1 TVCRVY
7 ATLQIRTDVLG
18 SAVADVRNWAY
29 ALYDQISM
37 FHFTML
43 LTFKVAPIP
52 PTGQDVLTWKLYFER
67 FDIAVNTVYDVC
79 DVVAPIPPTGQDVLT
94 WKLYFERFD
103 IAVNTVYDV
112 CDVDPQDEAASDET
126 AALLYFDIKS
136 FNEVL
141 LPPECT
147 QSVAEE
153 MEQLMNRNFT
163 DRKLVT
169 VSGKLNGHQAIGNF
183 WACIRNTLVCKQIW
197 FCERPTWNIA
207 ESLVCDVPRQLNML
221 HQVATCLSCCD
232 IRDIAI
238 HARQTEQSPNQQ
250 QNNSNRFPIHCSY
263 FYSSTYFIFLSH
275 ITAQDGVKKLWGY
288 TIRTEMKSS
297 FSSEDLKVQMGD
309 PILKA
314 SFETRNDIIKR
325 WLVGDASPKP
335 LTICFERFSL
345 HWALSYYEMHFEV
358 HFEVEKIADKDPAN
372 FVLELAKIAKGPG
385 SKGPFPVGTSY
396 LNWLDTWKKLERKV
410 FSKSPVRMISRACTR
425 FEKVNTTVLQIEGSV
440 LVANTSMKLNY
451 ERSNH
456 ITRSQLERLLKSPNS
471 DVPPPISIQMSDFG
485 WLAYSF
491 AVQEVYYDL
500 RHLSKEPGQS
510 GASAMTAHLLNS
522 LSTETDG
529 FGVEKIEYCLLSRP
543 PVQRLEHF
551 VKVPL
556 LLDGKSVAWKT
567 PPAENSEEYLQI
579 KQNVTKYLQK
589 MVDAGNLRKV
599 ITAFQV
605 GKLAKD
611 ALAFYYYDNV
621 HVHLRLIYDALA
633 VGQQL
638 GLSGTITDLL
648 NEAKIWLET
657 EYSSAL
663 QKVPKSGIHLGEQEK
678 SHFKEINELIY
689 ILIKKTTHKVQ
700 YILIKKTTHM
710 VGENTPTAHDRVLAT
725 LGSSGVPEAPQVLVF
740 PTSAVTP
747 QSKTTVPTPTST
759 AKNDDLVTSVDS
771 EESDTSPTRNLNIIE
786 KPTVKMRY
794 KIE

>member
-1 TVCRVY
+1 
-7 ATLQIRTDVLG
+7 
-18 SAVADVRNWAY
+18 
-29 ALYDQISM
+29 M
-37 FHFTML
+37 
-43 LTFKVAPIP
+43 
-52 PTGQDVLTWKLYFER
+52 LYFKSCFVTYEKLPKVLQ
-67 FDIAVNTVYDVC
+67 AVSPLHKLSL
-79 DVVAPIPPTGQDVLT
+79 VACVQ
-94 WKLYFERFD
+94 
-103 IAVNTVYDV
+103 
-112 CDVDPQDEAASDET
+112 DPQDEAASDET

-183 WACIRNTLVCKQIW
+183 WACI
-197 FCERPTWNIA
+197 
-207 ESLVCDVPRQLNML
+207 
-221 HQVATCLSCCD
+221 
-232 IRDIAI
+232 
-238 HARQTEQSPNQQ
+238 ARQTEQSPNQQ

-263 FYSSTYFIFLSH
+263 FCSSTYFIFLSH
-275 ITAQDGVKKLWGY
+275 ITAQDGVKKLWGEFADQLRFTKDRLSKSFLQRY

-325 WLVGDASPKP
+325 WLVDDASPKP

-385 SKGPFPVGTSY
+385 SKGPFPIGTSY
-396 LNWLDTWKKLERKV
+396 LNWLDNLY
-410 FSKSPVRMISRACTR
+410 ACTG
-425 FEKVNTTVLQIEGSV
+425 E
-440 LVANTSMKLNY
+440 Y
-451 ERSNH
+451 H
-456 ITRSQLERLLKSPNS
+456 LERLLKSPTS
-471 DVPPPISIQMSDFG
+471 DIPPPISIQMSDFG

-529 FGVEKIEYCLLSRP
+529 FGVGTQIT
-543 PVQRLEHF
+543 EHF

-663 QKVPKSGIHLGEQEK
+663 QKVPKSG
-678 SHFKEINELIY
+678 
-689 ILIKKTTHKVQ
+689 
-700 YILIKKTTHM
+700 
-710 VGENTPTAHDRVLAT
+710 
-725 LGSSGVPEAPQVLVF
+725 
-740 PTSAVTP
+740 
-747 QSKTTVPTPTST
+747 
-759 AKNDDLVTSVDS
+759 
-771 EESDTSPTRNLNIIE
+771 
-786 KPTVKMRY
+786 
-794 KIE
+794 